1 VARKKLLRT
10 GSVNQKPGKVEDSKF
25 LLVGNLTEK
34 STTQIWVNKMRKK
47 NDMKKTTKKKTD
59 ISRRKFIGAAAAA
72 TSVFNIVPRHVLGGA
87 NFTSPSEVIRMA
99 GIGCGS
105 HASFFFPGM
114 INETGSKMVALCD
127 VDTEFPKLPVIR
139 ASGGAH
145 YDGVYQTYPENEVPR
160 FQDYNE
166 MLERNDLD
174 IDAVLVATPDHQH
187 MPVTMAAF
195 RKDKHVYC
203 EKDLG
208 VNIYSVR
215 EATQFAKSNNR
226 VTQMGIGNHGR
237 VEMRRIAEAIQ
248 TGVIGDVTEVNVWC
262 DDEYV
267 AKSTSTW
274 PPRTVGKAWKT
285 RANSDLQLPAYNG
298 SPPAGFDWEAW
309 LGPAKDHPY
318 AGPGKYH
325 HRNWRDW
332 WDFGGGRIADIGCH
346 AMDWVFFALNL
357 KYPLSVEAEGR
368 FEAGDERA
376 ADWLKVKWDFPA
388 RENMQPVTVNW
399 YDGNTRPDNYQYI
412 QKELNDNSGD
422 TDGWARASM
431 FIGTEGILVAQ
442 FYPTRWK
449 LYPLKRGSNKYANF
463 NYNKRLS
470 IFPYSKGH
478 YREFTTGI
486 KAGDPSITQCGFDYS
501 GPLSETVLLGIAA
514 YRTGKKLEWDPRNL
528 KAIGTPE
535 ADQFLKGEYRAGW
548 VLPSPVLPDNN
559 YPARESI

>member
-1 VARKKLLRT
+1 
-10 GSVNQKPGKVEDSKF
+10 
-25 LLVGNLTEK
+25 
-34 STTQIWVNKMRKK
+34 
-47 NDMKKTTKKKTD
+47 
-59 ISRRKFIGAAAAA
+59 
-72 TSVFNIVPRHVLGGA
+72 
-87 NFTSPSEVIRMA
+87 MA

-105 HASFFFPGM
+105 HAAFFFPGM

-160 FQDYNE
+160 FQDYSE

-187 MPVTMAAF
+187 MPISIAAMN
-195 RKDKHVYC
+195 RGKHVYC

-208 VNIYSVR
+208 VNIYEVR
-215 EATQFAKSNNR
+215 QATQLAKGKGV

-237 VEMRRIAEAIQ
+237 VELRRIAEAIQ

-262 DDEYV
+262 DDEWV
-267 AKSTSTW
+267 PRSTSTW
-274 PPRTVGKAWKT
+274 PPRTVGKHYYTKAF
-285 RANSDLQLPAYNG
+285 SDRLDAPYEG
-298 SPPAGFDWEAW
+298 SVPTGFDWDAW
-309 LGPAKDHPY
+309 LGPAKERPY
-318 AGPGKYH
+318 GGPGKLH
-325 HRNWRDW
+325 PRNWRGW

-346 AMDWVFFALNL
+346 ALDWVFFALNL
-357 KYPLSVEAEGR
+357 KYPLSAEAEGR

-376 ADWLKVKWDFPA
+376 ADWLKVKWEFPA
-388 RENMQPVTVNW
+388 RENMQAVTVNW
-399 YDGNTRPDNYQYI
+399 YDGNTRPEKYRYI
-412 QKELNDNSGD
+412 QEELNQVDN
-422 TDGWARASM
+422 DGWARSTM

-449 LYPLKRGSNKYANF
+449 LFPLKKGSKKYVNF
-463 NYNKRLS
+463 DYNKRLS
-470 IFPYSKGH
+470 IFPNSIGH
-478 YREFTTGI
+478 YRAFAAGI

-514 YRTGKKLEWDPRNL
+514 YRTGKKLEWDPRHL

-548 VLPSPVLPDNN
+548 ALPSPVLPDKN
-559 YPARESI
+559 YPADREHKLEVSR